1 MNVRPWKILCD
12 FDGTVSTLDA
22 TDELLDRCAEPEW
35 KDFERQ
41 WRDGVIGSRECMTR
55 QVALIDASERDLNRV
70 LDSITIDPAF
80 AQFVADTRAQGVEL
94 VIVSDGLDRAI
105 HRILDNHGL
114 GELRVVSNRLQ
125 QVGARRWKMQS
136 PHADAACRA
145 QSGTCKCA
153 CAGMQ
158 ATADSP
164 NILLIGDG
172 QSDIC
177 VASRADFVFA
187 KCPLLDHCRDVGI
200 AHRPIAGFAD
210 AIALLPDLLA
220 GRFDAIP
227 FPILPLPSQRAE
239 YA

>member
-1 MNVRPWKILCD
+1 VRPWKILCD

-22 TDELLDRCAEPEW
+22 TDELLERCAEPEW
-35 KDFERQ
+35 KGFERE
-41 WRDGVIGSRECMTR
+41 WRDGVIGSRECMSQ

-70 LDSITIDPAF
+70 LDRIRIDPAF
-80 AQFVADTRAQGVEL
+80 PQFVAQTRDQGLEL

-114 GELRVVSNRLQ
+114 GDLRIVANHLE
-125 QVGARRWKMQS
+125 QVGARRWQMQS
-136 PHADAACRA
+136 PHAGADCRV

-153 CAGMQ
+153 CTGMQ
-158 ATADSP
+158 PSADSA

-187 KCPLLDHCRDVGI
+187 KCRLLDHCRDAGI
-200 AHRPIAGFAD
+200 AHRPIAGFDD

-227 FPILPLPSQRAE
+227 FPILSLPSQRIE